1 MYTRYED
8 LSLLYY
14 LQILFYP
21 FINYE
26 AYHYQITR
34 NTNMSV
40 TGDKQRLALCYAYVL
55 VAVAQ
60 LSLVIVA
67 STLHNETTPYTRA
80 AYKSSQRA
88 IRTASGLAFL
98 LMAVQF
104 YLSAIITLLGCP
116 VVFIGWFLIAQI
128 VSTVYF
134 CYIPFKYPKGVAPP
148 VEDEWFLADKD
159 DLELSIL

>member
-1 MYTRYED
+1 
-8 LSLLYY
+8 
-14 LQILFYP
+14 
-21 FINYE
+21 
-26 AYHYQITR
+26 
-34 NTNMSV
+34 MSV
-40 TGDKQRLALCYAYVL
+40 MGEKQRLALCYGYIL

-67 STLHNETTPYTRA
+67 SILHNDTTPYTRA

-88 IRTASGLAFL
+88 TRTTSGMAFL

-116 VVFIGWFLIAQI
+116 IIFIAWFLIAQI

-134 CYIPFKYPKGVAPP
+134 CYIPFNYPKGVAPP
-148 VEDEWFLADKD
+148 AEDESLPADQDGLK
-159 DLELSIL
+159 LSILSYNLDSAPLKRPGDACPV